1 MDLRTL
7 IPLDT
12 ETIYESVKKC
22 NKVIILHEDT
32 LTCGFGAELSAL
44 ISEHCFEDLD
54 APILRVASMDT
65 PIPFNKKL
73 EDQFMPNEE
82 LAEAVEKILKY

>member
-1 MDLRTL
+1 MKKKRKGTFFSTKGK
-7 IPLDT
+7 I
-12 ETIYESVKKC
+12 SVGDWGK
-22 NKVIILHEDT
+22 
-32 LTCGFGAELSAL
+32 
-44 ISEHCFEDLD
+44 ISGEMRVLD